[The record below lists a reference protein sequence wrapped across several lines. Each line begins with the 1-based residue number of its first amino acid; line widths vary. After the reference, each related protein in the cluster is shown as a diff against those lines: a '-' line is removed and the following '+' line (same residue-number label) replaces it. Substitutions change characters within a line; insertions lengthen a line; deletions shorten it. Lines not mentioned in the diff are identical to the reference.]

1 MVMQNTITAEAKGST
16 DGANARAKLA
26 DIGRGLMA
34 SAGATCEARK
44 RTFDRACGSGGLPTM
59 VNRFLLLHTAIDA
72 CLCTR
77 RADAPLRSGASP
89 RLPGM
94 VNSGS
99 GISVTVSSAAAGN
112 SESAPAPVALT
123 ATAQPPSSLPAPSA
137 AAGIARADA
146 AEASTALTATA
157 QPPSSLRAPSA
168 AAGLA
173 HADDSEASTAS
184 AADVPMPASAES
196 LAGAPSGAQSL
207 LAQQR
212 VGKQRKVAPMSS
224 EERSLML
231 MRFNPDAGPAAF
243 PTAPTASRGSARLS
257 ARKRKSSN

>member
-1 MVMQNTITAEAKGST
+1 MSTFSKQPQTTTVTVSSFTPAPCREPWGVRIMPGDVAGTVCAQGFLPLDFAESDHTSPGEILRMVMQNTITAEAKGST

-77 RADAPLRSGASP
+77 RADAPLGSGASP

-123 ATAQPPSSLPAPSA
+123 ATAQPPSSL
-137 AAGIARADA
+137 
-146 AEASTALTATA
+146 
-157 QPPSSLRAPSA
+157 RAPSA

-184 AADVPMPASAES
+184 AADVPN
-196 LAGAPSGAQSL
+196 
-207 LAQQR
+207 QR
-212 VGKQRKVAPMSS
+212 
-224 EERSLML
+224 
-231 MRFNPDAGPAAF
+231 
-243 PTAPTASRGSARLS
+243 
-257 ARKRKSSN
+257 